1 MRTFL
6 WLLLMPVMCCGD
18 ELPPTLQL
26 PTREVVSKAEAT
38 TATVT
43 RTEIVDTIKPGVWYV
58 IRSKVKLIV
67 MDFPAG
73 SVSII
78 SGASGADGLFADGE
92 GKPES
97 RSFPADEF
105 TYLVQGTKAVKCEL
119 AFVPIGVKE
128 RADIW
133 RQTLTVSDAGP
144 QPPPVDPPKPVDP
157 PVDPVDPPKPP
168 DEKPV
173 VKSFRVIFV
182 KESSQTL
189 PVAQSSVPDAAAI
202 RQYLNEKTT
211 PENGQPG
218 WRTWDPQQ
226 VIANEQP
233 TMVALW
239 GVVQPKLLPAP
250 CIVIERDG
258 HAKVMPFPA
267 SVDECLRL
275 LKEYGG

>member
-1 MRTFL
+1 MRMVFL
-6 WLLLMPVMCCGD
+6 WLLLMPVVCRGD

-26 PTREVVSKAEAT
+26 PTREVVTKAEAT

-43 RTEIVDTIKPGVWYV
+43 RNEIVDTIKPGVWYV
-58 IRSKVKLIV
+58 VRSKVKLIV

-97 RSFPADEF
+97 RTFPADEF
-105 TYLVQGTKAVKCEL
+105 TYLVQGTKPVKCEL
-119 AFVPIGVKE
+119 AFVPVGVKE

-144 QPPPVDPPKPVDP
+144 QPPPVDPPTPNP
-157 PVDPVDPPKPP
+157 EPLEPPKPP

-182 KESSQTL
+182 KESGQTL
-189 PVAQSSVPDAAAI
+189 PVAQSSVPDAQVI
-202 RQYLNEKTT
+202 REYLNAKAT

-218 WRTWDPQQ
+218 WRKWDPDQ
-226 VIANEQP
+226 IIDNEQP

-239 GVVQPKLLPAP
+239 EVVKPKLLPAP
-250 CIVIERDG
+250 CIVVEKNG
-258 HAKVMPFPA
+258 HATVMPFPA
-267 SVDECLRL
+267 NVDECMKL